1 MKKDNNIDEFST
13 YNSSSILDDPDN
25 YISDELFDYLDE
37 NGIDYGIRESLQ
49 NEFQNEKETPDLTY
63 IPKFMNSSQQEED
76 FDIYDYFAVYNDLYF
91 EGKLGCVRLEWSK
104 RMTTCAGIF
113 YTKSTEYIIRLSE
126 PLLKFRTIKE
136 IKETLLHEMIHAW
149 VQIERLDQSD
159 DRSGHGYNFKTK
171 MYDIN
176 KSTGFNITVY
186 HTFHDEVDYY
196 KKHVWRCDGVCK
208 NKHPYYGYVRRAMN
222 RAPSKND
229 LWWDEHQKT
238 CGGKFTKIEEPENKK
253 KNIKENIKLKLPE
266 DDKNKNEINDLKKEN
281 NKKIQEKGKNI
292 SINTNK
298 KLDNYFKFNK
308 KN

>member
-1 MKKDNNIDEFST
+1 MKKDNNIDEYST

-25 YISDELFDYLDE
+25 YINDELFDYLDE

-49 NEFQNEKETPDLTY
+49 NEFQNEKETEDITN
-63 IPKFMNSSQQEED
+63 IPYFINSSQQEED
-76 FDIYDYFAVYNDLYF
+76 FDVYDYFAVYNDLYF
-91 EGKLGCVRLEWSK
+91 DGKLGCVRLEWSK

-149 VQIERLDQSD
+149 VQIEHLDQRD

-171 MYDIN
+171 MYEIN

-186 HTFHDEVDYY
+186 HTFHDEVSYH
-196 KKHVWRCDGVCK
+196 KKHVWRCDGECK

-222 RAPSKND
+222 RAPGKND
-229 LWWDEHQKT
+229 LWWDQHLKT
-238 CGGKFTKIEEPENKK
+238 CGGKFIKIEEPENKK
-253 KNIKENIKLKLPE
+253 KILKENAKLKLPD
-266 DDKNKNEINDLKKEN
+266 DDKKNKEVKILKKEN
-281 NKKIQEKGKNI
+281 NKKIPEKGNNI
-292 SINTNK
+292 NSYK
-298 KLDNYFKFNK
+298 KLDDFFKLNK